1 MCDFK
6 ELKEYYQKCF
16 SLADVFHFNSS
27 VAQEQYD
34 RYLKLTVQGV
44 VLPITH
50 SGIVDHR
57 IIKDFSSPILRLGFI
72 GNEAAYKGF
81 PILKNVLSKIDS
93 HYWLLNVWGGHTE
106 IHDDS
111 PIRFRGK
118 FNKQD
123 ISQVYHEIDLLIVPS
138 IWKETFSLVTLEAL
152 SYGVPVLVSENV
164 GAKAIVQ
171 EYDDYFIYQTV
182 DELEQKIREIL
193 KDRSRIKQFNQKIL
207 RKEWTHDFISHAK
220 DMVEKVYGIMEYK

>member
-1 MCDFK
+1 M
-6 ELKEYYQKCF
+6 
-16 SLADVFHFNSS
+16 
-27 VAQEQYD
+27 
-34 RYLKLTVQGV
+34 
-44 VLPITH
+44 
-50 SGIVDHR
+50 
-57 IIKDFSSPILRLGFI
+57 
-72 GNEAAYKGF
+72 
-81 PILKNVLSKIDS
+81 
-93 HYWLLNVWGGHTE
+93 
-106 IHDDS
+106 
-111 PIRFRGK
+111 
-118 FNKQD
+118 
-123 ISQVYHEIDLLIVPS
+123 PS

-220 DMVEKVYGIMEYK
+220 DMVEKVYGITEYK